1 MLDDDDQPM
10 FIPIVRGISRA
21 KTGKSLKEMVLDYI
35 YRERYIP
42 SGEGGAAGGEGDNF
56 SAAKRPITGYYG
68 RDGEDKSA
76 ILALIP
82 RTGRIMGRAEMKTM
96 ATQIRQL
103 STFFNKK
110 ITRGDGQKDFAGD
123 RYSDD
128 VDRAWS
134 ELSANSRFP
143 IPQNAI
149 WSDQASV
156 ESLYS
161 SILAVLSTDR
171 PPDNDFKFE
180 IPDYAIRNYAGTGYL
195 DGAIGGPDWFAA
207 TRNEIFG
214 WYVQLEIAKNAL
226 YAMGLTDEDEQ
237 VKRLYRS
244 QQYIRHLD
252 DEVLFAPIL
261 GADVYLSSG
270 TPSYNLDPVKN
281 YLRIP
286 PGKYDDESHI
296 MVTNRTGLILLNEA
310 TSLDDAREWLKTI
323 EVTKKDGT
331 TDKPY

>member
-1 MLDDDDQPM
+1 
-10 FIPIVRGISRA
+10 
-21 KTGKSLKEMVLDYI
+21 
-35 YRERYIP
+35 
-42 SGEGGAAGGEGDNF
+42 
-56 SAAKRPITGYYG
+56 
-68 RDGEDKSA
+68 
-76 ILALIP
+76 
-82 RTGRIMGRAEMKTM
+82 
-96 ATQIRQL
+96 
-103 STFFNKK
+103 
-110 ITRGDGQKDFAGD
+110 
-123 RYSDD
+123 
-128 VDRAWS
+128 
-134 ELSANSRFP
+134 
-143 IPQNAI
+143 
-149 WSDQASV
+149 
-156 ESLYS
+156 
-161 SILAVLSTDR
+161 
-171 PPDNDFKFE
+171 
-180 IPDYAIRNYAGTGYL
+180 
-195 DGAIGGPDWFAA
+195 
-207 TRNEIFG
+207 
-214 WYVQLEIAKNAL
+214 VQLEIAKNAL